1 VPRTPT
7 LTLVGLALASALSGC
22 SSALDAAPEAPLEG
36 EGSEACGVLLDD
48 LVEGPVLADVAE
60 SDDLTGRTAAFGDGL
75 LAVTCGVAEPAGL
88 EPTSE
93 CDDVR
98 GIGWYVDDAELSD
111 PDSAITATAIGVR
124 PRVAVVFSPEARG
137 DVSLATLSAL
147 ADPVREH
154 LEVVQD
160 CL

>member
-1 VPRTPT
+1 MARPEP
-7 LTLVGLALASALSGC
+7 GALYN
-22 SSALDAAPEAPLEG
+22 
-36 EGSEACGVLLDD
+36 V
-48 LVEGPVLADVAE
+48 
-60 SDDLTGRTAAFGDGL
+60 
-75 LAVTCGVAEPAGL
+75 
-88 EPTSE
+88 
-93 CDDVR
+93 CDDNPAPADEVVTFACELL
-98 GIGWYVDDAELSD
+98 GIEPPPEIPFDDAELSD

-147 ADPVREH
+147 ADPVRER